1 MRATV
6 ALIGTFLALIGCGN
20 GDNNGTPTNGLRTI
34 TYRLAPA
41 QGPYVDPPNGSVI
54 AFRPPGL
61 GKPPFVSPL
70 SGTFDL
76 RPVQPLPP
84 NTDFDFRI
92 TNVQLNG
99 GPFTVLGNAGRV
111 IATRWDPV
119 HPLSIAMSVSIDGQP
134 VELVGSGSP
143 DTFTE
148 DSPPVFTGV
157 VLFDDVLGYSITLF
171 AAPAE

>member
-6 ALIGTFLALIGCGN
+6 VVIGILLAVTSCGN
-20 GDNNGTPTNGLRTI
+20 GDNGRTQANGLRTT

-41 QGPYVDPPNGSVI
+41 QGPYDPNGSVI
-54 AFRPPGL
+54 AFAAL
-61 GKPPFVSPL
+61 GMAKPPPPPSPL

-84 NTDFDFRI
+84 KTDFDFLI

-99 GPFTVLGNAGRV
+99 GPYTVLGNTGRV
-111 IATRWDPV
+111 TAARSDTE
-119 HPLSIAMSVSIDGQP
+119 HPLSIAISVSINGQQ

-143 DTFTE
+143 DTFTG

-157 VLFDDVLGYSITLF
+157 VLLDDTLGYSITLF